1 MTVVDWLEPALILL
15 LVTDL
20 WLLSTGRTRTSI
32 RIIAVQGIVV
42 SALPFLV
49 ADAFT
54 WHIAA
59 LACGSLVLKGLLF
72 PYVLTRTA
80 RRSRAEHE
88 PRPFIPYPAAVLLG
102 MLLIGGSLI
111 VGARLELPHGPV
123 SSLVVAAPMATLFT
137 GLAVI
142 VTRRMALTQVI
153 GYLAIENAIFA
164 FGAGAVADQ
173 PLVVEFGV
181 LLDFFAAVFVMG
193 ITIMQISRE
202 FDSID
207 VERFTTL
214 RG

>member
-1 MTVVDWLEPALILL
+1 MNYNDWLEPALILL

-32 RIIAVQGIVV
+32 RIIAVQGVVV
-42 SALPFLV
+42 SSLPFLV
-49 ADAFT
+49 GGAFG
-54 WHIAA
+54 WHVVA
-59 LACGSLVLKGLLF
+59 LAGGSLVLKGYLF

-80 RRSRAEHE
+80 RRARAERE
-88 PRPFIPYPAAVLLG
+88 PRPFLSYPAAVLLG
-102 MLLIGGSLI
+102 MLLIGGSLVI
-111 VGARLELPHGPV
+111 GAHLELPHGPV
-123 SSLVVAAPMATLFT
+123 SPLVVAAPMATLFI

-164 FGAGAVADQ
+164 FGAGAVAHQ
-173 PLVVEFGV
+173 PLIVEFGV

-207 VERFTTL
+207 VERFTAL